1 MSQALLQDVDHDA
14 EAISRHKQYVT
25 FLVGERVYA
34 VDIVMVREIKQWS
47 PTTSL
52 PNQPHYTR
60 GVLNLR
66 GTIVPVHDLRA
77 RFGGPMTETTENH
90 VVVIVTIGEQTVGV
104 LVDAVSD
111 IVTVDMNEVRP
122 VPDTAS
128 GMDAAAISG
137 LVNTENNMVALIE
150 LSVLFAVE
158 TESFA

>member
-1 MSQALLQDVDHDA
+1 MTQTQMDNAPDA
-14 EAISRHKQYVT
+14 TADARYKQYVT

-34 VDIVMVREIKQWS
+34 VDIVMVREIKQWT

-90 VVVIVTIGEQTVGV
+90 VVVIVNIGEQTVGV

-111 IVTVDMNEVRP
+111 IVTVAMDEVRN
-122 VPDTAS
+122 VPETAS
-128 GMDAAAISG
+128 DMDASSING
-137 LVNTENNMVALIE
+137 LVNTENGMVALID
-150 LSVLFAVE
+150 LSALFAVA